1 LEDKEILKT
10 YIVLRTVDHPIGV
23 REAQRILNLSSPG
36 KSQRI
41 LRKLVKMGLAT
52 RLEDGKY
59 LIIKDPPL
67 ELIGKIIIRGRLFP
81 KILVLGVYMT
91 SFSITYV
98 LLTKPSLETIILLT
112 LLNIPIWLEAINEY
126 REIRKRWS

>member
-10 YIVLRTVDHPIGV
+10 YIVLRSVDHPIGV

-41 LRKLVKMGLAT
+41 LKKLVKMGLAT
-52 RLEDGKY
+52 RVEDGKY